1 MSILLVIATL
11 LAAALY
17 LPAWVSALKGARAQA
32 VRAQGADSP
41 LRSLREGSFTPGP
54 PARPRHAIDLASW
67 LLAGGA
73 IAHACALY
81 LAIHIGPSFRF
92 GFALALSATF
102 WIGVALLWLEGLS
115 VRVQALRILVLPV
128 AALTCALPL
137 VFPGSDFALEST
149 RPLFLPHLLVGT
161 LAYGVLMLAALHAT
175 LMTAA
180 ERALH
185 SGRSMQGSLF
195 GRLIEELPPLLAL
208 ERMLFRFILIGFV
221 LLTLTVISGV
231 LFSEAT
237 FGRAL
242 RFDHKT
248 VFAIIAW
255 VLFGILLA
263 GRRLRGWRGRT
274 ALRLTLAGFTVLLFA
289 YVGSRFVIEVVLQR
303 S

>member
-11 LAAALY
+11 LTAALY
-17 LPAWVSALKGARAQA
+17 LPAWLSALKGARADTGEPFSSEPSGPGGSGPA
-32 VRAQGADSP
+32 PAGALDVP
-41 LRSLREGSFTPGP
+41 SL
-54 PARPRHAIDLASW
+54 

-73 IAHACALY
+73 LAHAFALY
-81 LAIHIGPSFRF
+81 LAIGEGPGFHF
-92 GFALALSATF
+92 GFAQALSATF
-102 WIGVALLWLEGLS
+102 WIGVVLLWLEGLS
-115 VRVQALRILVLPV
+115 VRVQALRLLVLPV
-128 AALTCALPL
+128 AAVTATLPL
-137 VFPGSDFALEST
+137 LFPGSDFAVEST

-185 SGRSMQGSLF
+185 SGNGGGASLF
-195 GRLIEELPPLLAL
+195 GRWIEELPPLLAL

-221 LLTLTVISGV
+221 LLTLTVLSGV

-237 FGRAL
+237 FGRPMRL
-242 RFDHKT
+242 DHKT
-248 VFAIIAW
+248 VFAVTAW
-255 VLFGILLA
+255 VLFGVLLA

-303 S
+303 A